1 MADFRLRIL
10 KAITLAF
17 RRSKIRNSE
26 EHFNSQE
33 LNLEV
38 YCLVPPWALP
48 NRTKGQ
54 KIYLPYELFISFSP
68 ALSQVPRRSCSVV
81 GNFLMYLSLEPFVYG
96 SNESFCACA

>member
-33 LNLEV
+33 LI
-38 YCLVPPWALP
+38 WKFTALCH
-48 NRTKGQ
+48 RG
-54 KIYLPYELFISFSP
+54 
-68 ALSQVPRRSCSVV
+68 
-81 GNFLMYLSLEPFVYG
+81 LSLTGLRDRRFIYPMNYLFR
-96 SNESFCACA
+96 SPLP